1 MYIIIIIIIIIII
14 NTYHTYQL
22 LYDSLSNVTHSFVE
36 L

>member
-14 NTYHTYQL
+14 NAHHTYQL
-22 LYDSLSNVTHSFVE
+22 LYDWLSNDTHSFVE